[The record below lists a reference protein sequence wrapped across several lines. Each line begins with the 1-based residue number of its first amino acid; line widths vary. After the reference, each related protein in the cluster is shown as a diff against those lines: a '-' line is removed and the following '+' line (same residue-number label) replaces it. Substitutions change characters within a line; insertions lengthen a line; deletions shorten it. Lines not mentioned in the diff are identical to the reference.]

1 MSEASVEPLQLLL
14 VEDNPIDARA
24 TLKALKT
31 LQIPYEV
38 DVVED
43 GDQAIDYLTPPAANT
58 PDLVLLDLNLPGR
71 DGLDVLRRVKGDER
85 TRRIPI
91 VVLTTS
97 ANDADVG
104 GAYDHGAN
112 AYINKPI
119 DLDGWNEVVAR
130 IEAFWFSLVR
140 LPPA

>member
-1 MSEASVEPLQLLL
+1 MEPMQLLL

-43 GDQAIDYLTPPAANT
+43 GDQAIEYLAGPQANT

-71 DGLDVLRRVKGDER
+71 DGLDVLRRVKGDDR

-97 ANDADVG
+97 ASDTDVA
-104 GAYDHGAN
+104 GAYDQGAN
-112 AYINKPI
+112 AFINKPI
-119 DLDGWNEVVAR
+119 DLDGWNELVAQ

>member
-1 MSEASVEPLQLLL
+1 MADTAPLRLLL

-24 TLKALKT
+24 TLKALKN
-31 LQIPYEV
+31 LNVEYLVE
-38 DVVED
+38 VVED
-43 GDQAIDYLTPPAANT
+43 GDDAIEHLTNGSKPR

-71 DGLDVLRRVKGDER
+71 DGLDVLDRVKGDPNL
-85 TRRIPI
+85 RRIPI

-97 ANDADVG
+97 ANDADVL
-104 GAYDHGAN
+104 GAYDLGAN

-119 DLDGWNEVVAR
+119 DLNGWKDVVAK

-140 LPPA
+140 LPPT